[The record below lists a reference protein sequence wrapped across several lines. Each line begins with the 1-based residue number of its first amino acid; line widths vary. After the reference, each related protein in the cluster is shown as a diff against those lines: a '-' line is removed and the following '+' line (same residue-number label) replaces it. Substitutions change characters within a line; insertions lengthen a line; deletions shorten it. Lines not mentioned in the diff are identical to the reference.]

1 MKTANKNFEQN
12 EIRFQLL
19 AKKLDRI
26 LIHFSQNLYIVSNSS
41 INMTRNNPDYVG
53 LWHSMVYKDFISL
66 LDKFKIIFFFIRAIF
81 YFFLTFFME
90 MINTTKRNHY
100 VRNLNE
106 PKNSI
111 VVSHLIEQKTI
122 SDDLYFGNFINEQV
136 TRLLIPHVKISG
148 DRQSYEVSNTYLLQ
162 SPLRKIQL
170 FKFFSLTF
178 KALYQLI
185 TYCLRNHFSFFE
197 LVIILSGQLQSLRLF
212 KIITDIEDAIISLS
226 PKNLLITFEGNPLE
240 KAVFFICKIHKVTR
254 YGYQFAPIIQGQY
267 SILRRLDDHLDPD
280 VILTS
285 GPYMTKIFLN
295 KSNHRKILTLGS
307 PKYFSYDPSIANK
320 KIVGQILLA
329 PDGSK
334 DCINDFINL
343 GMLLS
348 DTFPSHRIIIRAYP
362 LLKDFLHKQ
371 LQSSE
376 KIANHFKVSTDSAL
390 DDLKSSEWLVYR
402 NSSMSIQGLL
412 VGCRG
417 IYFSHFL
424 ANVDP
429 LWEFPDMHFVGSTP
443 VDILNIIRTKNS
455 QEFPTHFDLHST
467 GKQFF
472 SKMDPS
478 YLFSRDHSRRLF

>member
-26 LIHFSQNLYIVSNSS
+26 LIHFSRNLYIVCNSS

-53 LWHSMVYKDFISL
+53 LWHSMVYKDFLSL
-66 LDKFKIIFFFIRAIF
+66 LDKFKIIIFFIRAIF

-90 MINTTKRNHY
+90 LINTTKRNHY

-106 PKNSI
+106 PKNSV

-162 SPLRKIQL
+162 SPLRKSEL

-178 KALYQLI
+178 KSLYQLI

-197 LVIILSGQLQSLRLF
+197 LVIILSGQLQSLQLF
-212 KIITDIEDAIISLS
+212 KLIIDIEDAIISLA

-240 KAVFFICKIHKVTR
+240 KAAFLICKIHKVKR
-254 YGYQFAPIIQGQY
+254 YGYQFAPIIRGQY
-267 SILRRLDDHLDPD
+267 SILRKLDDYLDPD

-295 KSNHRKILTLGS
+295 KSNHREILTLGS
-307 PKYFSYDPSIANK
+307 PKYLFRDPSLTNK
-320 KIVGQILLA
+320 KNVKQILLA

-334 DCINDFINL
+334 DCINDFIKLGINL
-343 GMLLS
+343 IEAC
-348 DTFPSHRIIIRAYP
+348 PSHKIIIRAYP
-362 LLKDFLHKQ
+362 LLRDFLLKQ
-371 LQSSE
+371 IKSFGQN
-376 KIANHFKVSTDSAL
+376 ANYFEVSTNSAL
-390 DDLKSSEWLVYR
+390 DDLKASDWLVYR
-402 NSSMSIQGLL
+402 NSSMSIQGMLA
-412 VGCRG
+412 GCRG
-417 IYFSHFL
+417 IYFSHLL

-429 LWEFPDMHFVGSTP
+429 LWEFPDIHFVGSTP
-443 VDILNIIRTKNS
+443 LDVVNIIRKKNS
-455 QEFPTHFDLHST
+455 QEFPTYLELHST

-478 YLFSRDHSRRLF
+478 ELFSSVHKL